1 MYPLL
6 FAAPVLRALRQWQI
20 MAITLGCLIALR
32 VGVSRGIIGVRSG
45 SEVLARLHH
54 QPMVWPSGFGLRC
67 RGTVH
72 RIRGVI
78 CPSPPMRQTRK
89 KILRGR
95 SNCNR
100 PPRFAPDRPDRVAC
114 SPTRRN
120 LSTAWLPIAEPAAS
134 AEELMD
140 QLATMLP
147 EAHAGNVQLRTWQR
161 RVKAWRAGR
170 AKDMILG
177 RLRKPTDMAADV

>member
-1 MYPLL
+1 M
-6 FAAPVLRALRQWQI
+6 ACQAVLPPTTTPARSPDVDAFLKS
-20 MAITLGCLIALR
+20 
-32 VGVSRGIIGVRSG
+32 VSTACKDG
-45 SEVLARLHH
+45 
-54 QPMVWPSGFGLRC
+54 Q
-67 RGTVH
+67 
-72 RIRGVI
+72 
-78 CPSPPMRQTRK
+78 
-89 KILRGR
+89 
-95 SNCNR
+95 
-100 PPRFAPDRPDRVAC
+100 RPDSGIANSPAPRTGGVQRLIC

-147 EAHAGNVQLRTWQR
+147 EAHVGNVQLRTWKR

-170 AKDMILG
+170 AKEMILG